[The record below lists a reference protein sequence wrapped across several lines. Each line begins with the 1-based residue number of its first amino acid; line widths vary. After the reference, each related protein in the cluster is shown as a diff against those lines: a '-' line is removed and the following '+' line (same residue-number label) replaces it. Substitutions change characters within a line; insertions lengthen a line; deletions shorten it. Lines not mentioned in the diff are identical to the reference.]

1 MRIFSKMVAIV
12 CMASFLSAG
21 DKPVVYI
28 LATGG
33 TIAGAS
39 SSSTAS
45 SYDAGK
51 VLIDTILKALPKNEV
66 AKYATLK
73 SEQVL
78 QKGSQNLTPNDW
90 LTISKRV
97 NELLKD
103 KNVDAIVITH
113 GTDTI
118 EESAMFLQLT
128 TKSDKPVV
136 LVGAMRP
143 STSLSA
149 DGPKNLF
156 DAIVLASSPLSKG
169 KGVMLTFNG
178 NIISGSDVT
187 KSSPVHVDAF
197 KPANIGYLGYMWNNT
212 PYFLRDSLQKHTT
225 QSQFDISKTSSLPQV
240 EILYGYAGSSAKA
253 VEDAVKNGVK
263 GIVYAGVG
271 NGNFNDEVEKALIKA
286 SQSGVKV
293 VRTSRIIY
301 GPTPQ
306 WGEVNDDKY
315 GFIASWWHT
324 PQATRVILMLG
335 LSAGITDSK
344 ELQKLMLSY

>member
-1 MRIFSKMVAIV
+1 MKVFSKLVAIV
-12 CMASFLSAG
+12 CMTGFLMASE
-21 DKPVVYI
+21 KPLVYI

-33 TIAGAS
+33 TIAGAA
-39 SSSTAS
+39 SSSTSS

-51 VLIDTILKALPKNEV
+51 VLIETILQALPKDDV

-90 LTISKRV
+90 LIISKRV

-103 KNVDAIVITH
+103 KNVDGIVITH

-128 TKSDKPVV
+128 AKSDKPIV

-178 NIISGSDVT
+178 NILSGSDVT
-187 KSSPVHVDAF
+187 KSNPIHVDAF
-197 KPANIGYLGYMWNNT
+197 KPANIGFLGYMWNNT
-212 PYFLRDSLQKHTT
+212 PYFLRDNLQKHTL
-225 QSQFDISKTSSLPQV
+225 QSQFDISQTSKLPQV

-253 VEDAVKNGVK
+253 VEDALKNGAK

-271 NGNFNDEVEKALIKA
+271 NGNFNDEVEKALISA
-286 SQSGVKV
+286 SKKGVKV
-293 VRTSRIIY
+293 VRNSRIIR
-301 GPTPQ
+301 GATPQ
-306 WGEVNDDKY
+306 WGEIDDSAY

-324 PQATRVILMLG
+324 PQASRIILMLA
-335 LSAGITDSK
+335 LNAGITDTK
-344 ELQKLMLSY
+344 EIQKLMLEY

>member
-1 MRIFSKMVAIV
+1 MIIACMMGFL
-12 CMASFLSAG
+12 MAS

-39 SSSTAS
+39 NLSTSS

-51 VLIDTILKALPKNEV
+51 VLIETILQALPKDEI

-73 SEQVL
+73 SEQIL
-78 QKGSQNLTPNDW
+78 QKGSQNLSPSDW
-90 LTISKRV
+90 LKISKRV
-97 NELLKD
+97 NELLAD
-103 KNVDAIVITH
+103 SGVDGIVITH

-128 TKSDKPVV
+128 TKSDKPVI

-169 KGVMLTFNG
+169 RGVMLTFNG
-178 NIISGSDVT
+178 NILSGSDVT
-187 KSSPVHVDAF
+187 KGNPVHIDVF
-197 KPANIGYLGYMWNNT
+197 KPANIGFLGYMWNNK

-225 QSQFDISKTSSLPQV
+225 QSQFDISKTSTLPQV

-253 VEDAVKNGVK
+253 VKNAVKDGAR

-271 NGNFNDEVEKALIKA
+271 NGNLNDEVEKALIEA
-286 SQSGVKV
+286 SKNGVKI

-306 WGEVNDDKY
+306 WGEVNDEAN
-315 GFIASWWHT
+315 GFITSWWHT
-324 PQATRVILMLG
+324 PQAARVILMLG
-335 LSAGITDSK
+335 LNAGIKDNL
-344 ELQKLMLSY
+344 ELQRLMLEY

>member
-1 MRIFSKMVAIV
+1 MRIFSKLIAIACMVGSLV
-12 CMASFLSAG
+12 AG

-45 SYDAGK
+45 HYDAGK
-51 VLIDTILKALPKNEV
+51 VLIETILQALPKEDV

-73 SEQVL
+73 SEQIL

-90 LTISKRV
+90 IIISKRV
-97 NELLKD
+97 NEILKD
-103 KNVDAIVITH
+103 KSVDGVVITH

-156 DAIVLASSPLSKG
+156 DAIVLASSPLAKNR
-169 KGVMLTFNG
+169 GVMLTFNG
-178 NIISGSDVT
+178 NIFSASDVT
-187 KSSPVHVDAF
+187 KSNPIHVDAF
-197 KPANIGYLGYMWNNT
+197 KAVNIGILGYMWNNT
-212 PYFLRDSLQKHTT
+212 PYFLRESLQKHTT
-225 QSQFDISKTSSLPQV
+225 QSQFEISKISSLPQV

-253 VEDAVKNGVK
+253 IEDAVKNGAK

-271 NGNFNDEVEKALIKA
+271 NGNFNDEVEQALIKA
-286 SQSGVKV
+286 SKSGVKV

-301 GPTPQ
+301 GATPQ
-306 WGEVNDDKY
+306 WGEVDDEKY

-324 PQATRVILMLG
+324 PQASRIILMLA
-335 LSAGITDSK
+335 LNAGITDTK
-344 ELQKLMLSY
+344 EIQKMMLEY